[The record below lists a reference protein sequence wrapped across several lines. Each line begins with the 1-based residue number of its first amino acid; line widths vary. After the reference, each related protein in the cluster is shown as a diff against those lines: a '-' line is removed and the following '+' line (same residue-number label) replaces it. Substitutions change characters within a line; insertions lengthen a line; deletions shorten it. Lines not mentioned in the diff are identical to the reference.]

1 MGFHCN
7 RLKPIPT
14 PTLPLEREGENGNK
28 RRINMNQT
36 LLVEL
41 LTEELPPKAL
51 AKLGDAFANGIFNG
65 LQTRGFLTADSVATA
80 YATPR
85 RLAVSISQVRSSS
98 PDKSIREKVLPVSVA
113 LDASG
118 NPSAPLI
125 KKLAALAATSN
136 TAEIKISDLERAVD
150 GKAESFFYTYTAA
163 GSALHSGLQV
173 ALEDT
178 IAKLPIPKV
187 MSYQRPDGS
196 TVQFVRPVHKLT
208 ALHGSEVVPIAILGL
223 TAGRTTLG
231 HRFLSQGE
239 LLVKNAESYPELL
252 ESQGKVI
259 ASITARKEKIRA
271 ALLDKAGDDVTLL
284 PEALLDEVT
293 ALVEWPV
300 VYECNFEQ
308 EFLSVPQECLI
319 LTMQTNQKY
328 FALTDKGGRLRSRF
342 LIVSNLETADP
353 QHIIGGNERVVRP
366 RLSDAKFFFEQ
377 DKKKKLADRI
387 PGLANVVYHNRLGSQ
402 LVRVSRTSRIA
413 SDIATQLSS
422 KGIHVDVDMAVRAAR
437 LSKADLLTDM
447 VGEFPELQG
456 QMGRYYAQND
466 SEHPDVAQ
474 AIEDHYRPRFA
485 GDQLASSNIGLV
497 VALADK
503 IETLVG
509 IFGIGQTPT
518 GDKDPFA
525 LRRHALG
532 VIRILIEKKLPL
544 NLPNLLSNA
553 AQLFNDVSTTK
564 EDEAV
569 KHQQAMLKSKS
580 GGDTTFSYGFA
591 GTLIDSKT
599 IDSIYVFIQDRL
611 RGYLRERGFTQNE
624 VEAVVAQNPDTLD
637 NIIERLNAVKA
648 FAALP
653 EAESLAAANKRIT
666 NILKKSEGAAG
677 TIQPGLL
684 KEAAEEGLYSAMTK
698 LKPQVDAA
706 FAKGDFASTLQA
718 LAHLRNNVDAFF
730 TDVMVMAEDQ
740 QLRNNRLALLSNLHS
755 MMNQVADI
763 SKLAA

>member
-1 MGFHCN
+1 
-7 RLKPIPT
+7 
-14 PTLPLEREGENGNK
+14 
-28 RRINMNQT
+28 MNQT

-51 AKLGDAFANGIFNG
+51 AKLGEAFANGIFNG
-65 LQTRGFLTADSVATA
+65 LQTRGFLTSDSVATA

-85 RLAVSISQVRSSS
+85 RLAVSISQVRASS

-125 KKLAALAATSN
+125 KKLAALAT
-136 TAEIKISDLERAVD
+136 TCKIAEIKVSDLERAVD
-150 GKAESFFYTYTAA
+150 GKADSFFYTYTAA

-173 ALEDT
+173 ALEET

-208 ALHGSEVVPIAILGL
+208 ALHGSDVVPIAILGL
-223 TAGRTTLG
+223 AAGRTTLG

-239 LLVKNAESYPELL
+239 LLVKDAESYPSLL

-328 FALTDKGGRLRSRF
+328 FALTDKSGRLRSRF

-387 PGLANVVYHNRLGSQ
+387 PGLANVVYHNKLGTQ
-402 LVRVSRTSRIA
+402 ALRTERVKALAGKIA
-413 SDIATQLSS
+413 KSLGA
-422 KGIHVDVDMAVRAAR
+422 DVALAERGALLA
-437 LSKADLLTDM
+437 KADLLTDM

-456 QMGRYYAQND
+456 IMGTYYARHD
-466 SEHPDVAQ
+466 HEHDEVALAISEHYQ
-474 AIEDHYRPRFA
+474 PRFA
-485 GDQLASSNIGLV
+485 GDALPTTQTGTA

-503 IETLVG
+503 LETLVG
-509 IFGIGQTPT
+509 IWGIGLQPT

-532 VIRILIEKKLPL
+532 ILRMLIEKRLPL
-544 NLPNLLSNA
+544 SISKLLSDT
-553 AQLFNDVSTTK
+553 AQLFAGNAQFKDPSA
-564 EDEAV
+564 DA
-569 KHQQAMLKSKS
+569 A
-580 GGDTTFSYGFA
+580 TFLF
-591 GTLIDSKT
+591 
-599 IDSIYVFIQDRL
+599 DRL
-611 RGYLRERGFTQNE
+611 RGLLRDRGFTQNE

-677 TIQPGLL
+677 TIQPALL

-706 FAKGDFASTLQA
+706 FAKGDFAGTLQA
-718 LAHLRNNVDAFF
+718 LAHLRNNV
-730 TDVMVMAEDQ
+730 
-740 QLRNNRLALLSNLHS
+740 
-755 MMNQVADI
+755 
-763 SKLAA
+763 